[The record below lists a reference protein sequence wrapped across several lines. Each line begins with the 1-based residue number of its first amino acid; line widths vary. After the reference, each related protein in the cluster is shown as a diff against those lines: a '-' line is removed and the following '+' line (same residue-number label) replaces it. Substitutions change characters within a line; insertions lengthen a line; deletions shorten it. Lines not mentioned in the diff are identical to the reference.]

1 LQKFLKEPQK
11 SDGDNMFTGI
21 VNGTGTIVT
30 ISGES
35 VVRIGINFD
44 LVSTENLEIGASVA
58 VDGVC
63 LTVVEQIEKIVY
75 FDVIPET
82 LSRTTLSKKSVG
94 SKVNLERSL
103 KLGDELG
110 GHMLSGHIMG
120 MGSIE
125 LVDSQPGNTD
135 LKVSVNNQIIKYINP
150 KGYVAVDG
158 ISLTIGDVS
167 ENSFMLHLIPETL
180 RLTTIGDKQVGELVN
195 IEIDSM
201 TQTIVSTVERIM
213 EATR

>member
-1 LQKFLKEPQK
+1 
-11 SDGDNMFTGI
+11 MFTGI
-21 VNGTGTIVT
+21 VNGTGTI
-30 ISGES
+30 ISLSGES
-35 VVRIGINFD
+35 LVRIGISFD

-63 LTVVEQIEKIVY
+63 LTVVKQVEKTVY

-82 LSRTTLSKKSVG
+82 LTRTTLSNKSVG

-125 LVDSQPGNTD
+125 SVDTQPENTD
-135 LKVSVNNQIIKYINP
+135 LKISVENQIIKYINP
-150 KGYVAVDG
+150 KGYVAIDG
-158 ISLTIGDVS
+158 ISLTIGEVS
-167 ENSFMLHLIPETL
+167 GNSFMLHLIPETL
-180 RLTTIGDKQVGELVN
+180 RLTTIGSKKSGDLVN

-213 EATR
+213 EAK

>member
-35 VVRIGINFD
+35 VVRIGINFG

-125 LVDSQPGNTD
+125 LVDSQPENTD